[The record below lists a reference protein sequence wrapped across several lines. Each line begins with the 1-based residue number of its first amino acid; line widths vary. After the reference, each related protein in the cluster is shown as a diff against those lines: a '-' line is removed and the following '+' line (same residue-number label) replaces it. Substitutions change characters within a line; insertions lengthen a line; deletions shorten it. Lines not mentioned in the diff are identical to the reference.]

1 MIKGVLTLEKVGR
14 VASEILDS
22 MTKISTEDKSEK
34 MQGIAELTK

>member
-22 MTKISTEDKSEK
+22 MTKISTEDKS
-34 MQGIAELTK
+34 